1 MNVPATAAA
10 RPGPPDPA
18 DILAGAWTL
27 RRLVSRYKFTSTAFD
42 DLPAVVLRSGDDAT
56 VVTAATLE
64 FEHAGRFAERT
75 KLQRIAEGTETAYTL
90 ERHGVYSVTPGD
102 EMGYKV
108 TLTYADTGET
118 VSAVASADS
127 RRAVLLVIWVI
138 ADPFAKNRPDVRFE
152 YHKTDAGTQLRSA

>member
-1 MNVPATAAA
+1 LSVPGSAAA
-10 RPGPPDPA
+10 RPNLLDPG
-18 DILAGAWTL
+18 DILAGAWML
-27 RRLVSRYKFTSTAFD
+27 RRLVSRYKFASTAFD

-75 KLQRIAEGTETAYTL
+75 KLQRIAAGTETGYTL
-90 ERHGVYSVTPGD
+90 ERHGVYSAAPGD
-102 EMGYKV
+102 DMGYRV

-118 VSAVASADS
+118 VGAVASADG
-127 RRAVLLVIWVI
+127 RGAVLLVIWTI

>member
-1 MNVPATAAA
+1 MAQSSAASH
-10 RPGPPDPA
+10 REPLDPA

-27 RRLVSRYKFTSTAFD
+27 RRLVSRYKFANTAFD

-64 FEHAGRFAERT
+64 FERTGRFAERT
-75 KLQRIAEGTETAYTL
+75 RLQRVAEGTETAYTL
-90 ERHGVYSVTPGD
+90 ERHGVYSVAPSD
-102 EMGYKV
+102 AASYSV

-118 VSAVASADS
+118 VGAVATVDG
-127 RRAVLLVIWVI
+127 RGAVLLVIWTI

-152 YHKTDAGTQLRSA
+152 YRKSDPGAELRSA

>member
-1 MNVPATAAA
+1 VPAPAAA
-10 RPGPPDPA
+10 RPGPLDPS

-64 FEHAGRFAERT
+64 FEHTGRFAERT
-75 KLQRIAEGTETAYTL
+75 RLQRVAAGTDTAYTL
-90 ERHGVYSVTPGD
+90 ERHGVHTVAPGD
-102 EMGYKV
+102 DLSYKV

-118 VSAVASADS
+118 VGAIATVDG
-127 RRAVLLVIWVI
+127 RGAVLLVIWMI

-152 YHKTDAGTQLRSA
+152 YHKTDSGTQLRSA

>member
-1 MNVPATAAA
+1 VPAPALA
-10 RPGPPDPA
+10 RPGPLDPA

-27 RRLVSRYKFTSTAFD
+27 KRLVSRYKFANTAFD

-64 FEHAGRFAERT
+64 FERTGRFAERT
-75 KLQRIAEGTETAYTL
+75 RLQRIAEGTETAYTL
-90 ERHGVYSVTPGD
+90 ERHGVYSMAPGD
-102 EMGYKV
+102 GMSYAV

-118 VSAVASADS
+118 VGAVANVDG
-127 RRAVLLVIWVI
+127 RGAVLLVIWVI

-152 YHKTDAGTQLRSA
+152 YHKTDGGKQLRSA

>member
-1 MNVPATAAA
+1 MVPATAAA
-10 RPGPPDPA
+10 RSGSLDPA

-27 RRLVSRYKFTSTAFD
+27 RRLVSRYKFAGTAFD

-64 FEHAGRFAERT
+64 LEHTGRFAERT
-75 KLQRIAEGTETAYTL
+75 RLQRIAAGAETAYTL
-90 ERHGVYSVTPGD
+90 ERHGVYTVAPGD
-102 EMGYKV
+102 DLSYKV

-118 VSAVASADS
+118 VGAIATVDG
-127 RRAVLLVIWVI
+127 RGAVLLVIWMI

-152 YHKTDAGTQLRSA
+152 YHKSDGGAALRSA